1 MSSNRRALKIVSL
14 IQFVLAIAVI
24 ILAILAKVG
33 GDQAVQSGEWGETV
47 RLYLD
52 LPAFIVFGA
61 LSIGASVTGIHGA
74 NRPSALGSHRLLCIL
89 GVVFGI
95 VAIVISGAGSGVP
108 VVPALDAVCCLV
120 GAVVDGRVRKEIE
133 DRLNR

>member
-14 IQFVLAIAVI
+14 IQFVLALCVI
-24 ILAILAKVG
+24 VLAILAKVG
-33 GDQAVQSGEWGETV
+33 GEQAAQSGEWGETV

-61 LSIGASVTGIHGA
+61 LTVGASVTGIHGA

-95 VAIVISGAGSGVP
+95 VAMIVSGAGAGVP
-108 VVPALDAVCCLV
+108 VVPGITV
-120 GAVVDGRVRKEIE
+120 VVDVVAAVFDTKVRKELDE
-133 DRLNR
+133 RR

>member
-14 IQFVLAIAVI
+14 IQFMLALCVI
-24 ILAILAKVG
+24 VLAILAKVG
-33 GDQAVQSGEWGETV
+33 GEQAAQSGEWGETV

-61 LSIGASVTGIHGA
+61 LTVGASVTGIHGA

-89 GVVFGI
+89 GVVFGV
-95 VAIVISGAGSGVP
+95 VAMVVSGAGEGVP
-108 VVPALDAVCCLV
+108 VVPGITV
-120 GAVVDGRVRKEIE
+120 VVDAAAAVFDTKVRKELDE
-133 DRLNR
+133 RR